1 MKFNPDD
8 IIRLAEAN
16 PGFGFN
22 RFMSKLLHGKSSD
35 GSKLQ
40 VMRLFEIHK
49 AETDVDLYAELQDTS
64 RRRMVTMAELK
75 AITGRKSHLLA
86 GAVAQ
91 EVGPQNQTER
101 SPWMKCGK

>member
-75 AITGRKSHLLA
+75 AITGRKSPPA
-86 GAVAQ
+86 GWGRSA
-91 EVGPQNQTER
+91 GGRTSNQTER

>member
-49 AETDVDLYAELQDTS
+49 AETDVDLYAIARHQSKKDGDD
-64 RRRMVTMAELK
+64 
-75 AITGRKSHLLA
+75 GRVESD
-86 GAVAQ
+86 
-91 EVGPQNQTER
+91 N
-101 SPWMKCGK
+101 W